1 MSEKFERKNLF
12 QLCLPLFLFGIM
24 TIGVSFI
31 DTMLLSNYS
40 DELAASVSMANQI
53 LGVGYDLS
61 GLMSVGALIL
71 ISQYLGRNQVED
83 ARVIARI
90 GFIASI
96 VFGMIIAAILSGGA
110 VFYADWINTP
120 PEILG
125 DVLIYVYSISIGM
138 IFYGFINTAIA
149 ALRGFGRTMEIL
161 WFGVVGNIIYLALE
175 YALIYGAWIFP
186 EMGIYGAALATL
198 LIRTINVGILIWLLK
213 WKLGLSVFHIPPGLW
228 QQTKRIFKL
237 SYPSVSE
244 ALGYQLYQLFVV
256 SLIAGLGVTAVLTRS
271 YSLTLTQLMA
281 MITLVISY
289 GNEVLIG
296 YDKGGEDNQIAYRRG
311 LKTAIGTAG
320 SLMGIAVLIWFFAEP
335 LLKLFT
341 QDMAIITAS
350 QEILMLH
357 VLLVPFQVINLILF
371 NSLKAVGDVNRP
383 VIINLSIT
391 FAVAIPLSWLF
402 ASHLEFGVKG
412 LWYALILEEL
422 IKASAMFFR
431 WRYRSWQR
439 LHVLDKDHLEY
450 PEETAT

>member
-1 MSEKFERKNLF
+1 MSAKFERKNLF

-24 TIGVSFI
+24 TIGVSSI
-31 DTMLLSNYS
+31 STMLLSNYS

-71 ISQYLGRNQVED
+71 ISQYLGRDEVED
-83 ARVIARI
+83 ARMIAQI

-96 VFGMIIAAILSGGA
+96 AFGVVIAAGLAGGA
-110 VFYADWINTP
+110 IFYAEWINTP
-120 PEILG
+120 PEILE
-125 DVLIYVYSISIGM
+125 DVLIYVYGMSLGM

-149 ALRGFGRTMEIL
+149 ALRGFGRTIEIL
-161 WFGVVGNIIYLALE
+161 WFGVLGSVVYLALE
-175 YALIYGAWIFP
+175 YVLIYGVWIFP
-186 EMGIYGAALATL
+186 ELGIYGAIWANL
-198 LIRTINVGILIWLLK
+198 LIRTIKIALLIWILK
-213 WKLGLSVFHIPPGLW
+213 WKLGLSVFHVPPGLW
-228 QQTKRIFKL
+228 QQTKKIFKL
-237 SYPSVSE
+237 SYPSVTE
-244 ALGYQLYQLFVV
+244 ALGYQFYQLFVV
-256 SLIAGLGVTAVLTRS
+256 SLIAALGVTAVLTRS

-296 YDKGGEDNQIAYRRG
+296 YDKGGEQNELAYRRG
-311 LKTAIGTAG
+311 LKTAMGTA
-320 SLMGIAVLIWFFAEP
+320 AVLIGVSAMIWIFAEP
-335 LLKLFT
+335 LLRLFT
-341 QDMAIITAS
+341 QDKDIITAS

-357 VLLVPFQVINLILF
+357 IMLTPFQVINLILF

-402 ASHLEFGVKG
+402 ASHLEYGVKG
-412 LWYALILEEL
+412 LWYALILEEVV
-422 IKASAMFFR
+422 KASAMFLR

-439 LHVLDKDHLEY
+439 LHVLD
-450 PEETAT
+450 ETPLAS